1 MLGEL
6 NEKAGRKTC
15 LFHGDISKIRSFEAE
30 QAQAHKT
37 TIFSGVSMTISR
49 ILSHSPSRVVACRLR
64 LLGSVNSRFGL
75 HRLTKRYL
83 IVLSALTHSPD
94 ASHLPPRRP
103 PRGHKSFCTI
113 APYLESYGLE
123 PVTFLVTL
131 CVTNFHLDLV
141 DILIEI

>member
-1 MLGEL
+1 ML
-6 NEKAGRKTC
+6 
-15 LFHGDISKIRSFEAE
+15 H
-30 QAQAHKT
+30 T

-103 PRGHKSFCTI
+103 PRGHKSFFTI
-113 APYLESYGLE
+113 APFFDFFYLNPRHFHIFESNNLKGLTE
-123 PVTFLVTL
+123 KASALKNLSIFIMIFYSSNIPR
-131 CVTNFHLDLV
+131 CRI
-141 DILIEI
+141 ILTSRLQLSSR